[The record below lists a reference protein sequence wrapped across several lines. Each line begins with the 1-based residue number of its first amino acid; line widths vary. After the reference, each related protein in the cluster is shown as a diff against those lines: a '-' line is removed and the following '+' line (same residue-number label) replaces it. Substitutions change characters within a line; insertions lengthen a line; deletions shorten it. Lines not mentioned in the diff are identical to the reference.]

1 MNLERTFNL
10 GDRELAEQLY
20 KLKKDNAKKQIEIE
34 RIKESDPAIQELKKK
49 IEISYMNKERS
60 RQLSDKQVHTLQ

>member
-10 GDRELAEQLY
+10 GDRDLAEQLH
-20 KLKKDNAKKQIEIE
+20 KLKKENAKKQIEIE
-34 RIKESDPAIQELKKK
+34 RIKESDPTIQDLKKK